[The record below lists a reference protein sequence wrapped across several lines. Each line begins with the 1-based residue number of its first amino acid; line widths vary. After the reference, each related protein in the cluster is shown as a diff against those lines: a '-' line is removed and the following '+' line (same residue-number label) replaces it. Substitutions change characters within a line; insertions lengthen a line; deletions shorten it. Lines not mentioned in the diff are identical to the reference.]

1 VEEQH
6 SEERYMKKV
15 GFLALLALALPI
27 AASASTFDYAGLAGA
42 GPAPAATVTGGV
54 SNGGTVS
61 VTLYS
66 LSVNGSGFTA
76 GTISIS
82 VNLGSTSCGT
92 GCLNITSGTV
102 NVWDAST
109 TLLYSGTFSNG
120 SATQTG
126 AGAAGTIINIQGL
139 TTGGTT
145 IAGVLNLGRDG
156 WGGSSD
162 TFVTP
167 EPGTLGLLGTGL
179 IGLAGIVRR
188 KLRG

>member
-1 VEEQH
+1 
-6 SEERYMKKV
+6 MKKV
-15 GFLALLALALPI
+15 VLLALLALALPI
-27 AASASTFDYAGLAGA
+27 AASANTFDYAGVAGV
-42 GPAPAATVTGGV
+42 GGAPAATVNGSVTNNGSV
-54 SNGGTVS
+54 SI
-61 VTLYS
+61 TLYS
-66 LSVNGSGFTA
+66 LSVNGGSFAA

-82 VNLGSTSCGT
+82 VNLGSTSCGP

-102 NVWDAST
+102 KIWNASS
-109 TLLYSGTFSNG
+109 TLLFSGNFSSG
-120 SATQTG
+120 SATQVGNG
-126 AGAAGTIINIQGL
+126 AQGTVINLQGI

-145 IAGVLNLGRDG
+145 IAGVFNLGRAG

-179 IGLAGIVRR
+179 VGLAGIVRR